1 MQIRKSIKVKETKN
15 RINVIG
21 YLMAPITEEIMFSKF
36 FEIESIEFE
45 KWFKIS
51 DFFLLLTLITF
62 ILVKSNFLF
71 NKFKILTIK

>member
-62 ILVKSNFLF
+62 ILLKSNFLF
-71 NKFKILTIK
+71 NKFKIL